1 MNKSFLELTTEFLL
15 KISPIVTSVVLIF
28 LDSIPKYFGISSFTS
43 FFGFCVLYTWVIID
57 HEKIRPFF
65 ILLLSVLIDILSNLI
80 FGLTSIFIF
89 VIFLIQRKNS
99 EFLFSEST
107 LKIWIRF
114 MLFFV
119 SYFIF
124 VVLIHKIVFKIVYFD
139 FLNVVFSIAFTGLM
153 FPLLFWAI
161 NLLNNELKFRDE

>member
-15 KISPIVTSVVLIF
+15 KISPIVTSVILIF
-28 LDSIPKYFGISSFTS
+28 LDSIPKHFGISSFTS

-80 FGLTSIFIF
+80 FGLTSIFMF

-99 EFLFSEST
+99 EFLLSESI

-114 MLFFV
+114 MFFFV
-119 SYFIF
+119 FYFIF
-124 VVLIHKIVFKIVYFD
+124 IALIHKIVFKIVYFD
-139 FLNVVFSIAFTGLM
+139 FLNVVFSIALTGLM